1 MTLLIDKSLSGKS
14 TRFPDHRAIARQLNV
29 LSDRYE
35 ALTPVEIIRDALE
48 QDLFD
53 NCAVVS
59 SFGAE
64 SAVLLHMI
72 AQVDPGL
79 PILIIDTG
87 KLFGETLQ
95 YAALLQHK
103 LGLEDIRHVAPRR
116 NEVLEKD
123 PLGKLSG
130 TDPDACC
137 LLRKTSV
144 LQRALGPFDS
154 WINGRKR
161 YQTETRSMMSIV
173 ERDGDRIKLNPLA
186 NFGPSEISEY
196 HRAHELPDHPLISKG
211 YRSIGCFPC
220 TSKVTDGENPRAGRW
235 AGLDKTE
242 CGIH

>member
-1 MTLLIDKSLSGKS
+1 MAVLFNRSHSSPGPEDRALSQRLIAMTEKYE
-14 TRFPDHRAIARQLNV
+14 V
-29 LSDRYE
+29 LS
-35 ALTPVEIIRDALE
+35 PVEILEDAL
-48 QDLFD
+48 QLDLFA

-72 AQVDPGL
+72 SQLDPNI
-79 PILIIDTG
+79 PVIMIDTG

-95 YAALLQHK
+95 YASLLQHR
-103 LGLEDIRHVAPRR
+103 LGLEDVRHVAPKRSD
-116 NEVLEKD
+116 LDSQD

-137 LLRKTSV
+137 FIRKTAV
-144 LQRALGPFDS
+144 LKLALTPFGS

-161 YQTETRSMMSIV
+161 HQTETRSLMAIV
-173 ERDGDRIKLNPLA
+173 ERDGQQIKLNPLA
-186 NFGPSEISEY
+186 NFSAADIAEY
-196 HRAHELPDHPLISKG
+196 HSKHELPDHPLLTKG

-220 TSKVTDGENPRAGRW
+220 TSKVKDGENPRSGRW
-235 AGLDKTE
+235 SGLDKTE